1 MLTSPVGRLHI
12 RHRDKKDCGSCEQFA
27 FSLIWLT
34 THCLYGN
41 FFRGL
46 VRTFDNALILIMRDN
61 LLNWIS
67 SFTITHFDS
76 LWLVSWNMIIC
87 ACIHV
92 YVFLVLY
99 DHMFPFICSKFLA
112 ILRGCNLFACM
123 QTSASTVLL
132 LLDYKFLFI
141 SSVYSADVNLR
152 QKVQSRICCH

>member
-1 MLTSPVGRLHI
+1 
-12 RHRDKKDCGSCEQFA
+12 
-27 FSLIWLT
+27 
-34 THCLYGN
+34 
-41 FFRGL
+41 
-46 VRTFDNALILIMRDN
+46 
-61 LLNWIS
+61 
-67 SFTITHFDS
+67 
-76 LWLVSWNMIIC
+76 MIIC

-141 SSVYSADVNLR
+141 SSVHSADVNLR